1 MQSDV
6 QTYREKERKRE
17 TNTDGH
23 IEGQAKRI
31 GKKDSWMVMQ
41 SLVDETGRGLVQIL
55 YVFVCVVVCVWVCVC
70 VCVGVRACVNVC
82 VCACECMC
90 RRVCVCRCV

>member
-31 GKKDSWMVMQ
+31 GKKESWMVMQ
-41 SLVDETGRGLVQIL
+41 SLVDETGRELVQIL
-55 YVFVCVVVCVWVCVC
+55 YVFVCARVCVWVCV
-70 VCVGVRACVNVC
+70 RACVDVC
-82 VCACECMC
+82 VCL
-90 RRVCVCRCV
+90 CV

>member
-55 YVFVCVVVCVWVCVC
+55 YVFVCARARVCVWVCVRAWMC
-70 VCVGVRACVNVC
+70 VCVCVFVCVGVCV
-82 VCACECMC
+82 
-90 RRVCVCRCV
+90 